1 MMAIR
6 IVVVGAGDHAAVV
19 IEALRATGDFTIV
32 GVVDP
37 HPSQSDV
44 VGVPVLGGDD
54 CLSALLEA
62 GVEAAV
68 IALGDN
74 RLRQRIGL
82 ALLKQGFV
90 LPAVVH
96 PGASISPS
104 AVIGAGAVI
113 MNRAV
118 VGTRARVGCLAIVNT
133 GSIVEHDNEIEAA
146 AHVAPGVALAGNVR
160 VGERSLV
167 GVGSAVRPGI
177 RIGADSVVGTGSAV
191 VADVGDGMTV
201 AGSPARPLASR
212 AKTAG

>member
-1 MMAIR
+1 MMPVR

-19 IEALRATGDFTIV
+19 IEALRAMGDFTIV

-37 HPSQSDV
+37 HPSHSDV
-44 VGVPVLGGDD
+44 VGIPVLGGDD
-54 CLSALLEA
+54 CLPALLEA

-74 RLRQRIGL
+74 RLRQKIGL
-82 ALLKQGFV
+82 AVLKQGFV
-90 LPAVVH
+90 LPSVVH
-96 PGASISPS
+96 PEASISPS
-104 AVIGAGAVI
+104 AAIRAGAVI

-133 GSIVEHDNEIEAA
+133 GSIVEHDNDIEAA

-177 RIGADSVVGTGSAV
+177 RIGADAVVGAGSAV
-191 VADVGDGMTV
+191 VTDVGDGITV
-201 AGSPARPLASR
+201 AGSPARPLANR
-212 AKTAG
+212 TKIAR